1 MQATTS
7 TMIRQMIKGQ
17 TNSRRDG
24 EGEEKQKQKLVD
36 RPIHSI
42 EEGFQE
48 TTATDYSVQ
57 AIPPFRGN
65 RNGRGAGAVDN
76 IMDDSSSHSAS
87 SLGAQSN
94 FIQRR
99 INMHREKGEWS
110 KETVAAVSSDDDD
123 HDDYYNEEAKDSV
136 RSVSTRNNT
145 DAAGQNTNECSDINN
160 KPNTELTRQSS
171 IVSFLKMEPICE
183 KKQLRNT
190 INYEDES
197 NNKSS
202 FKSDVSGIS
211 DHDEGYNIGDMDMTT
226 PDENETNNGEDVL
239 PRRSSFLPNVNLP
252 NDDTKRY
259 VEVEIKSMVDVN
271 KGDYAY
277 NGTHHSGGDDSDT
290 FGFAS
295 IHSTDNI
302 THASDAPDYDY
313 NSEHGKEDKS
323 DTEDRIPSI
332 RAGQHTEINA
342 EARHMQK
349 FIPPMERRRVSQQRQ
364 AHATGKDTVCEVLG
378 LPKDK
383 PRKVHRGIMSADTEI
398 RLRDLMGGK
407 DSSSVNHIN
416 SSASKLE
423 PNEGNAPSSVGSD
436 DSSIDLAFGD
446 TSERPAKEEDRW
458 ERLRLERQIRRASI
472 PSATTSAN
480 TNWTSSVR
488 KLKAENEKEESSW
501 HNSFNWIK
509 SPLRTVYNNDED
521 DNTTVGQTSTGA
533 TMIGKLYSRFQ
544 RPSESDDD
552 ESSESSSDSDDS
564 SSSDDSSDDGE
575 TWHENILTE
584 GQYYLSM
591 SMLVYVYGLLRE
603 TSLLGHTEITFDEV
617 DVNSSQSES
626 RMDKSH
632 RYLNNT
638 KSAGFIIR
646 VVMDELEKKGAFSS
660 IEKEGDMR

>member
-1 MQATTS
+1 
-7 TMIRQMIKGQ
+7 MIRQMIKGQ

-24 EGEEKQKQKLVD
+24 EENQQQKLVD
-36 RPIHSI
+36 RSIHSS

-65 RNGRGAGAVDN
+65 GNGRGAVD
-76 IMDDSSSHSAS
+76 IMDDSSSHSNS

-110 KETVAAVSSDDDD
+110 KVTNAAVSSDDDD
-123 HDDYYNEEAKDSV
+123 DDDYHNEVAKDSV
-136 RSVSTRNNT
+136 SSVSTRNNT
-145 DAAGQNTNECSDINN
+145 DAAGQSTNECSDINN
-160 KPNTELTRQSS
+160 KPNTELARTSS

-190 INYEDES
+190 IDYEDETNN

-211 DHDEGYNIGDMDMTT
+211 DHDEGYEIGDMDMAT
-226 PDENETNNGEDVL
+226 PDENETNNEEDVL
-239 PRRSSFLPNVNLP
+239 PRRSSFLPNVNIP
-252 NDDTKRY
+252 DDDAKRY

-277 NGTHHSGGDDSDT
+277 NGTNHSGGDDSDT

-295 IHSTDNI
+295 IHSTDNM

-323 DTEDRIPSI
+323 DTKERIPSI
-332 RAGQHTEINA
+332 RAGHHTQKNA
-342 EARHMQK
+342 EVPHMQK

-398 RLRDLMGGK
+398 RLRDLMGGEE
-407 DSSSVNHIN
+407 SSSVNHIN

-423 PNEGNAPSSVGSD
+423 PSEGNAPPSVGSD

-446 TSERPAKEEDRW
+446 SPERPAKEEDRW
-458 ERLRLERQIRRASI
+458 ERMRIERQTRRAST
-472 PSATTSAN
+472 SSTTTSAN
-480 TNWTSSVR
+480 TNGTSSAR
-488 KLKAENEKEESSW
+488 KLETKNDKEESSW

-626 RMDKSH
+626 RMGKSH

>member
-1 MQATTS
+1 
-7 TMIRQMIKGQ
+7 MIRQMIKGQ

-24 EGEEKQKQKLVD
+24 EEKQQQKLVE
-36 RPIHSI
+36 RSIPIHSI

-57 AIPPFRGN
+57 AIPPFRGTG
-65 RNGRGAGAVDN
+65 NGRGAVD

-94 FIQRR
+94 FVQRR
-99 INMHREKGEWS
+99 ISMHREKGEWS
-110 KETVAAVSSDDDD
+110 KETDAAVSSDDDD
-123 HDDYYNEEAKDSV
+123 NDDYHNEVAKDSV
-136 RSVSTRNNT
+136 RSVSFRNNT

-160 KPNTELTRQSS
+160 KPNTELTRTSS
-171 IVSFLKMEPICE
+171 IVSFLKMEPIYE
-183 KKQLRNT
+183 KRQLRNT
-190 INYEDES
+190 IDYEDET

-211 DHDEGYNIGDMDMTT
+211 DHDEGYVIGDMDMAT
-226 PDENETNNGEDVL
+226 PDENETNNEEDVL

-252 NDDTKRY
+252 NDDAKRY
-259 VEVEIKSMVDVN
+259 VEVEIKSMVDVS
-271 KGDYAY
+271 KGGYAY
-277 NGTHHSGGDDSDT
+277 NETHHSGGDDSDT

-313 NSEHGKEDKS
+313 NSEHGKEEDKS
-323 DTEDRIPSI
+323 NTEDRIRTPS
-332 RAGQHTEINA
+332 
-342 EARHMQK
+342 MQK
-349 FIPPMERRRVSQQRQ
+349 FIPPMERRRVSQERQ
-364 AHATGKDTVCEVLG
+364 AHATGKDTVCELLG

-398 RLRDLMGGK
+398 RLRDLMRGEE
-407 DSSSVNHIN
+407 SSSVNHIN
-416 SSASKLE
+416 TSASKLE
-423 PNEGNAPSSVGSD
+423 SNEGNAPPSVGSD
-436 DSSIDLAFGD
+436 DSSIDLAFED
-446 TSERPAKEEDRW
+446 SPERSAREEDRW
-458 ERLRLERQIRRASI
+458 ERLRLERQTRRASI
-472 PSATTSAN
+472 SSATTSAN
-480 TNWTSSVR
+480 SNGTSSAR
-488 KLKAENEKEESSW
+488 ELKAKNEKEESSW

-544 RPSESDDD
+544 RMSESDDD
-552 ESSESSSDSDDS
+552 ESSETSSDSDDS
-564 SSSDDSSDDGE
+564 SSSDDSSEDGE